1 MKKAVFLD
9 RDGVINIDHG
19 YTHTIE
25 EFEFYEGVFAA
36 CRRFQSLGYI
46 IVVVTNQAG
55 IARGYYTES
64 DFETLTDWMLGQFK
78 EQGVDISGVYHC
90 PHHATEGFG
99 EYKVACDCRKPEPGM
114 LLAAAAELD
123 IDLSASLIVGDK
135 ESDIEAGR
143 NAGLKK
149 CILISEKENETVKT
163 QADSIAKSLVHI
175 II

>member
-1 MKKAVFLD
+1 MNKAVFLD

-19 YTHTIE
+19 YTHTKE
-25 EFEFYEGVFAA
+25 EFNFFEGVFAA

-55 IARGYYTES
+55 IARGYYSES
-64 DFETLTDWMLGQFK
+64 DFESLTDWMLGRFK
-78 EQGVDISGVYHC
+78 EEGVDIAGVYHC

-123 IDLSASLIVGDK
+123 IDLSASIIVGDK
-135 ESDIEAGR
+135 ESDIQAGR

-149 CILISEKENETVKT
+149 CILIHEEEPESVKT